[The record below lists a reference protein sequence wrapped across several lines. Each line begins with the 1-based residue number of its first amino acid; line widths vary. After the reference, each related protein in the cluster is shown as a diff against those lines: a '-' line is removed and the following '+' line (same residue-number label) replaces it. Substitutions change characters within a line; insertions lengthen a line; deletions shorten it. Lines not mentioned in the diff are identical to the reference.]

1 MLIQLISILVI
12 SSLIIWMIPNHKIK
26 TIKRVGLLSSFG
38 ALWLTILIWIT
49 HFPNPTFQL
58 NNSDLWID
66 KSSALLKWGPLHF
79 GLDEISIPFL
89 LLTAIL
95 TPICILISWNSI
107 KYLVKEFILCLL
119 LIHLILIGVFTSLN
133 ILLFYILFEIILIP
147 MFVVIGVWGSRKE
160 KEKAAYYFFFYTL
173 AGSLFMLLSIFAIYN
188 HTGTLDYQ
196 SLLNI
201 TLPQNIQLWCFLGFF
216 ISLAVKIPMVPLHIW
231 LPQAHVEAP
240 VAGSVILAGVL
251 LKLGGYGFIR
261 FSWNLFPEA
270 SEYLSPI
277 IMLLSA
283 IAIIYAS
290 LSTCRQTD
298 AKRLV
303 AYSSV
308 AHMGIVTLGIFS
320 KTIEGII
327 AAMILMLAHGL
338 VSSGLFIVVTNL
350 YDRFHTK
357 LIRYYKGITYTM
369 PLFSTIFFVLILANI
384 AFPISLNFIGEFISI
399 FSALQYSQLMI
410 IPPLVGMVL
419 SAAYSLTFF
428 NKIAFGFPSQ
438 HTVLSRDLNRREL
451 FSPLLLSILTII
463 LGLTPIT
470 IMTSFSLPYIL

>member
-1 MLIQLISILVI
+1 MLV
-12 SSLIIWMIPNHKIK
+12 
-26 TIKRVGLLSSFG
+26 
-38 ALWLTILIWIT
+38 
-49 HFPNPTFQL
+49 
-58 NNSDLWID
+58 
-66 KSSALLKWGPLHF
+66 
-79 GLDEISIPFL
+79 
-89 LLTAIL
+89 
-95 TPICILISWNSI
+95 
-107 KYLVKEFILCLL
+107 
-119 LIHLILIGVFTSLN
+119 GVFTSLN

-147 MFVVIGVWGSRKE
+147 MFIMIGVWGSRKE

-173 AGSLFMLLSIFAIYN
+173 AGSLFMLLSIFSIYSY
-188 HTGTLDYQ
+188 TGTLDYQ
-196 SLLNI
+196 LLINTYI
-201 TLPQNIQLWCFLGFF
+201 PKNIQLWCFLGFF

-261 FSWNLFPEA
+261 FTWNIFPDA
-270 SEYLSPI
+270 SEYFSPI
-277 IMLLSA
+277 IMLLSGV
-283 IAIIYAS
+283 AIIYAS

-320 KTIEGII
+320 KTIEGVI
-327 AAMILMLAHGL
+327 ASILLMVAHGL

-369 PLFSTIFFVLILANI
+369 PLFSTLFFLLVLANI

-399 FSALQYSQLMI
+399 YSAFQYSPI
-410 IPPLVGMVL
+410 IILPPLLGIVL
-419 SAAYSLTFF
+419 SAGYSLTFY
-428 NKIAFGFPSQ
+428 NKIAFGSPSQ
-438 HTVLSRDLNRREL
+438 FIITSRDINRKEL
-451 FSPLLLSILTII
+451 FSPLLLILLTIV
-463 LGLTPIT
+463 LGLSPMI
-470 IMTSFSLPYIL
+470 IMSSFSLPYIL